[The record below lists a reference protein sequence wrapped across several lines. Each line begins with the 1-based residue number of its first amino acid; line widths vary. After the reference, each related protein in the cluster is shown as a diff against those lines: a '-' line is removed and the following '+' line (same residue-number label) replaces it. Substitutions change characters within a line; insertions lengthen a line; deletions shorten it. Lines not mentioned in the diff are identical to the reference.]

1 MAQRISFPFL
11 FHCALQIDIVGQL
24 SSVAPSVLVV
34 PAARTDLNKYKIK
47 FDKGCVFHFV
57 RDVVLCWEKL
67 EVPTQ
72 PMYFTHA

>member
-1 MAQRISFPFL
+1 MAQRISFP

-47 FDKGCVFHFV
+47 FDKGCVFHF
-57 RDVVLCWEKL
+57 LLEKL